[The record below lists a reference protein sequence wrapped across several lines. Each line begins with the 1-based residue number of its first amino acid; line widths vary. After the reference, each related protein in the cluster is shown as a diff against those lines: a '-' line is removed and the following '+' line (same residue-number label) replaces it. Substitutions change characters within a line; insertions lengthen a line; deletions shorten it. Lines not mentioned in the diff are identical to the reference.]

1 MLLLHE
7 QKTCCTLSE
16 NIDFVSLTCVTLDNH
31 ASQTKTL
38 RRCVETFAKHNKQ
51 CLPKF
56 SAAAETYVREK
67 KKMVT
72 VVLAA

>member
-7 QKTCCTLSE
+7 HKTSCTLSE
-16 NIDFVSLTCVTLDNH
+16 KIDFGSLTCVTLDNH

-38 RRCVETFAKHNKQ
+38 RRCVETFEKHNKK

-56 SAAAETYVREK
+56 SAVAETYVRETK
-67 KKMVT
+67 NVT